1 MIDFELSDGLRGM
14 QQLTHQ
20 AAEMAMRPIAREY
33 DECEHEKPWDFLN
46 MMWAVSHSNPI
57 GGTGDRKAKEGPSE
71 RNLGMCVSIEELSWG
86 DAGLYLSIPNAGLGG
101 AAVAA
106 AGTPEQKARFLKRF
120 TEGGKPKWAA
130 MAITEPSCGS
140 DSSAIQTTAV
150 RDREHWGPRGA
161 RLRAGDARAARR
173 PDPLRTA
180 VAQAHRPRARL
191 HGHGGAAPG
200 RAAAH
205 LACRLDDGQRDAQ
218 QPRGVDGK
226 GEGGSRRDAGDAE
239 GG

>member
-33 DECEHEKPWDFLN
+33 DEREHEKPWDFLN

-57 GGTGDRKAKEGPSE
+57 GGTGERKAKEGPSE

-130 MAITEPSCGS
+130 MAITEPSC
-140 DSSAIQTTAV
+140 
-150 RDREHWGPRGA
+150 
-161 RLRAGDARAARR
+161 
-173 PDPLRTA
+173 
-180 VAQAHRPRARL
+180 
-191 HGHGGAAPG
+191 
-200 RAAAH
+200 
-205 LACRLDDGQRDAQ
+205 
-218 QPRGVDGK
+218 
-226 GEGGSRRDAGDAE
+226 
-239 GG
+239 